1 MAVKVQ
7 KVKREKIN
15 GLVLFAD
22 INSVAGTLVYG
33 IVRFIEGF
41 YNPSYDGLAALV
53 VSATVAAVAF
63 LLMIILRNKNQ
74 LLGCLV
80 PLVIMA
86 GFIYGAYIT
95 KDFEYYFLSIV
106 CVAGIAAYYNSW
118 KAEAIF
124 LCVSLAVDI
133 LLMTVIFPRL
143 SWVDLPGMS
152 VNFAIGTLG
161 IIVITVLSYRVISK
175 DSRASKGL
183 MAFDSLLA
191 STPNYTIIADNM
203 DIVRYISQPMADF
216 ANLSNRENAIGRP
229 LLDLFEDINVKLM
242 FGDILD
248 ADGYFE
254 DTRQISV
261 KGEAHYFKIISS
273 QLRGEFSGMFIDIT
287 DISST
292 ARARQDAEEAR
303 VAADEARVTAELAN
317 ESKANFLAKMSH
329 EIRTP
334 MNAIIGMSELLLRE
348 DTAPTVREH
357 TLSIKQAGTNLLSI
371 INDILDFSKIESGK
385 FEIVESEYE
394 VASLLNDIISIVR
407 MRVMENPV
415 YFATNIDANM
425 PSRLIGDEVRIRQ
438 ILLNLLSNAAKYT
451 NEGHI
456 TLSIYSGGL
465 TEDEITL
472 TAEIADSGI
481 GIRPEDMEKLFGNFT
496 QFDSHVN
503 RNIEGTGLGLA
514 ISKNLAIQMGGD
526 ITVESVYGK
535 GSTFK
540 VTIKQKTKNY
550 EPFAAVENAASK
562 RILVYESRE
571 VYANSIAFSLNNLGV
586 ECKLAA
592 SSAEFAS
599 ALRNSERGSFNYVF
613 VATHLFEETT
623 LTMDKLGISVSLV
636 LLAEYGETVVH
647 PKFKVISMPVH
658 TISIA
663 NILNGTENIAYNDNA
678 ETLVKFT
685 APTARILIVDDIHT
699 NLRVAE
705 GLLAPFGSVIDTAD
719 SGKLAIALTQKH
731 DYDIIFMDHMM
742 PEMDGIEATAAIR
755 ALDSDNYRNIPIIA
769 LTANALTGMR
779 EMFVSKGFTD
789 YLAKPIETSKMFEL
803 VGRYVPKEKK
813 IIGDVTLKAPEVLES
828 RELYEIAGLDAKRGI
843 LLTGGTA
850 NGYLSV
856 LELFCSDAQERLKFL
871 QESPVPDSDLK
882 SFITQVHAL
891 RSASANIGAA
901 GVSSMAGTL
910 ENAGNSG
917 DYEKI
922 AKLLGNFRN
931 ALLKLIGNIDKALPK
946 KESGIDII
954 DKNILQTLKNAIV
967 AHRLSEIDE
976 ILDSLSLGKYDA
988 KTSKLLSEIS
998 DSVLISEF
1006 ELALELL
1013 KEIMK

>member
-1 MAVKVQ
+1 MAVKE
-7 KVKREKIN
+7 KKREKIK
-15 GLVLFAD
+15 GLVMFAN
-22 INSVAGTLVYG
+22 INSVGGTLVYG
-33 IVRFIEGF
+33 TARLIEGF
-41 YNPSYDGLAALV
+41 YNPNYDGLPAFI
-53 VSATVAAVAF
+53 VSAVVVVISVV
-63 LLMIILRNKNQ
+63 LMIILRNKNH
-74 LLGCLV
+74 LLGCLI
-80 PLVIMA
+80 PLTVMA
-86 GFIYGAYIT
+86 GFIFGAYIT

-118 KAEAIF
+118 KAEAVF
-124 LCVSLAVDI
+124 LGVSLVVDI

-143 SWVDLPGMS
+143 AWVNLPAMY
-152 VNFAIGTLG
+152 VHFTIGTLG
-161 IIVITVLSYRVISK
+161 IIVITVLSYRAISK

-183 MAFDSLLA
+183 MAFDSLLS

-229 LLDLFEDINVKLM
+229 LLDLFEDMNVKLM

-273 QLRGEFSGMFIDIT
+273 QLSGEFSGMFIDIT

-303 VAADEARVTAELAN
+303 VAADDARVAAELAN
-317 ESKANFLAKMSH
+317 ASKANFLAKMSH

-407 MRVMENPV
+407 MRVMEKPI
-415 YFATNIDANM
+415 YFVTNIDSKM
-425 PSRLIGDEVRIRQ
+425 PSNLIGDEVRIRQ
-438 ILLNLLSNAAKYT
+438 ILLNLLSNAGKYT

-456 TLSIYSGGL
+456 TLSVSCADFSEGEL
-465 TEDEITL
+465 TL
-472 TAEIADSGI
+472 TATIADSGI
-481 GIRPEDMEKLFGNFT
+481 GIRPEDMDKLFGNFT

-526 ITVESVYGK
+526 VTVESVYGK
-535 GSTFK
+535 GSTFT
-540 VTIKQKTKNY
+540 VTIRQKTNGY
-550 EPFAAVENAASK
+550 EPFATVENAKSK
-562 RILVYESRE
+562 KILVYESRE
-571 VYANSIAFSLNNLGV
+571 VYANSIAYSLGNLGV
-586 ECKLAA
+586 ECTVAL
-592 SSAEFAS
+592 SSADFAS
-599 ALRNSERGSFNYVF
+599 ALRNSERGSLSYVF
-613 VATHLFEETT
+613 VATYLFEETM
-623 LTMDKLGISVSLV
+623 LTMDKLGISVPLV
-636 LLAEYGETVVH
+636 LLAEYGETVVR

-663 NILNGTENIAYNDNA
+663 NLLNGTENIAYNDNA

-719 SGKLAIALTQKH
+719 SGKLAISLTQKN

-755 ALDSDNYRNIPIIA
+755 ALDGEKYRNTPIIA

-779 EMFVSKGFTD
+779 EMFVSKGFSD
-789 YLAKPIETSKMFEL
+789 YLAKPIETSKLFEL
-803 VGRYVPKEKK
+803 VGRYIPKGKK
-813 IIGDVTLKAPEVLES
+813 IIGDVALKAPEVIES
-828 RELYEIAGLDAKRGI
+828 RELYEIAGLDTKRGI

-850 NGYLSV
+850 GGYISV
-856 LELFCSDAQERLKFL
+856 LELFRSDASERLKFL
-871 QESPVPDSDLK
+871 SEAPAKGTDLK
-882 SFITQVHAL
+882 TFITQVHAL
-891 RSASANIGAA
+891 KSASANIGAA
-901 GVSSMAGTL
+901 SVSAMAGAL

-922 AKLLGNFRN
+922 AALLGNFSN
-931 ALLKLIGNIDKALPK
+931 ALTELIGNIGKALKK
-946 KESGIDII
+946 KESGSDAI
-954 DKNILQTLKNAIV
+954 DKNLLQTLKTAIS
-967 AHRLSEIDE
+967 AHKLNEIDV
-976 ILDSLSLGKYDA
+976 ILDTLKRGKYS
-988 KTSKLLSEIS
+988 TETTKLLAEIS
-998 DSVLISEF
+998 DNVLVSEF
-1006 ELALELL
+1006 EAALALLERIF
-1013 KEIMK
+1013 KT